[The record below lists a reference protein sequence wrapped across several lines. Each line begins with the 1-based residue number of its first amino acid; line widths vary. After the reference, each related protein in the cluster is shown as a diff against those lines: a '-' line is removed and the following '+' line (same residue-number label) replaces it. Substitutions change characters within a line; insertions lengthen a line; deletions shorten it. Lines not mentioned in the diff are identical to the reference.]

1 MEVVSKKGILNHNE
15 VLPNANPSRSLSFI
29 MFQFHLDKI
38 SLEKVL
44 VERAR

>member
-1 MEVVSKKGILNHNE
+1 MEVVSKNGILNYNE
-15 VLPNANPSRSLSFI
+15 VLQNTNPSRSLSFI
-29 MFQFHLDKI
+29 MFQSNFDKI